1 MSAYGKL
8 PALLERISTLESGTT
23 LCRRRYCYAE
33 AFSWLPY
40 CETRQEPTP
49 FRFFEPS
56 GFSFSRFALQA
67 EFRLG
72 YGIGLAGPSS
82 LSPFIRVSSAC

>member
-1 MSAYGKL
+1 VTALTRL
-8 PALLERISTLESGTT
+8 PALLERIDAVVSDVA

-40 CETRQEPTP
+40 CEAHQEPAP

-56 GFSFSRFALQA
+56 GFSFGRFALQA

-82 LSPFIRVSSAC
+82 LSHFIRVSSAC

>member
-1 MSAYGKL
+1 MSALATL
-8 PALLERISTLESGTT
+8 PDLLNKVALLESDRP

-40 CETRQEPTP
+40 CEVHQEPSP
-49 FRFFEPS
+49 FRFFEPP
-56 GFSFSRFALQA
+56 GFSRSRFALQA

-72 YGIGLAGPSS
+72 YGLGMAAPSS
-82 LSPFIRVSSAC
+82 LSPFVRISSAC

>member
-1 MSAYGKL
+1 MNAYQRM
-8 PALLERISTLESGTT
+8 PALLRRIGALESGRV

-40 CETRQEPTP
+40 CEIHQEPAP
-49 FRFFEPS
+49 FRFSEPTR
-56 GFSFSRFALQA
+56 FNLTRFALQA

-72 YGIGLAGPSS
+72 YGIGIAPPRS
-82 LSPFIRVSSAC
+82 LSPFVAITAC